1 MKTTNCICG
10 LCTVMIAL
18 WLAPLAIAGEPLP
31 KGWMA
36 GNVKEYEAGVDREVF
51 IKGKAGA
58 YIKSTASA
66 PRSFGTVMQEF
77 SAENYLGKRV
87 RMTAFVKADRI
98 EGWAGLWMRVDGVGA
113 ENHALSFDNMQKR
126 PIKGTLGWKKYHIVL
141 DVPENS
147 TTITFGI
154 LLSGAGHVWLD
165 EFKFEVVGKDVP
177 VTGTT
182 KPPLPKEPL
191 SPGFEQEPD
200 KKGVARPTKG
210 RGSSIKPPESK

>member
-1 MKTTNCICG
+1 MKITKRVCG
-10 LCTVMIAL
+10 LCVVMSAAL
-18 WLAPLAIAGEPLP
+18 WLTPQATAGEPLP

-36 GNVKEYEAGVDREVF
+36 GNIKEYEVGIDREVF
-51 IKGKAGA
+51 MKGKVGA
-58 YIKSTASA
+58 YIKSIAA
-66 PRSFGTVMQEF
+66 RPGSFGTVMQEF

-98 EGWAGLWMRVDGVGA
+98 AGWAGLWMRVDGVG
-113 ENHALSFDNMQKR
+113 EEDQALSFDNMQKR

-147 TTITFGI
+147 QSITFGI
-154 LLSGAGHVWLD
+154 LLSGTGHAWLD

-182 KPPLPKEPL
+182 KPQLPKEPL

-200 KKGVARPTKG
+200 KKDTAGRPRG
-210 RGSSIKPPESK
+210 RG